1 MAAPLSKGTE
11 GIEIVI
17 TDELEKVLLATP
29 RYQGGL
35 YPWDQGLLCYSV
47 RYWDTTVT
55 SHKVLWRDTLLA
67 NWLSVSFAIWQSTS
81 FPMNLLRVMM
91 GQPTQC
97 VHDYEKHEACWRGV
111 SQPYVDMTVQI
122 MERFGVTV
130 ERLNGLQHMRIPPN
144 QTYKTSGEAFVEGD
158 ASSASYFLAGATI
171 TGGTVVVEGCGSASV
186 QGDVR
191 FAEVSA
197 ANRGCLRVTAARAL
211 LKQVSC
217 VLY

>member
-1 MAAPLSKGTE
+1 
-11 GIEIVI
+11 
-17 TDELEKVLLATP
+17 
-29 RYQGGL
+29 
-35 YPWDQGLLCYSV
+35 
-47 RYWDTTVT
+47 
-55 SHKVLWRDTLLA
+55 
-67 NWLSVSFAIWQSTS
+67 
-81 FPMNLLRVMM
+81 
-91 GQPTQC
+91 
-97 VHDYEKHEACWRGV
+97 
-111 SQPYVDMTVQI
+111 

-211 LKQVSC
+211 LKQVSWDRC
-217 VLY
+217 RVLMPGKNAWMEEGCALQDGSPVSNVLRRVSTWTNKMGKVLGGKDPLGLGKQQPQLLVAHADV